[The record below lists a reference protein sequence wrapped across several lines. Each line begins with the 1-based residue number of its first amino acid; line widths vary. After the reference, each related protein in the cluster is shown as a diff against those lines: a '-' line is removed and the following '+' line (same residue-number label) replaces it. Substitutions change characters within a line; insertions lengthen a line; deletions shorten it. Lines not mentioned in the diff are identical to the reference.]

1 MGSRTSKEVALGAKD
16 LSSQAL
22 SDDVRQV
29 VIQANLHFGE
39 RHQVSSW
46 KPAWMNRLKNM
57 PRSSFILGAL
67 VSVGSWQGAAAQAH
81 ERPPI
86 PFDSFL
92 VQASSEHWYDL
103 EPSSKTATTRM

>member
-39 RHQVSSW
+39 RHQGADDRTGLR
-46 KPAWMNRLKNM
+46 KFNYLK
-57 PRSSFILGAL
+57 
-67 VSVGSWQGAAAQAH
+67 V
-81 ERPPI
+81 
-86 PFDSFL
+86 
-92 VQASSEHWYDL
+92 
-103 EPSSKTATTRM
+103 TTQV